1 MNTSV
6 FVQLR
11 NSIKRMPKRMPH
23 LRRFHFRCCVAL
35 VILMSLF
42 WSLLTPASVPA
53 KVADRKS
60 KPATSRSIPPQS
72 TETFNIYGPRRFDRQ
87 TGPPVNVV
95 ETFSIPADGIA
106 PFTILVQNGAADSS
120 GRVSS
125 ATIRLNGADIF
136 TPQNFNQ
143 TVGSLTKSVTLAST
157 NTLEVKLTSATGSYL
172 TVTFTATRQALPP
185 TLASVTPGRAS
196 QGQTLNV
203 TFHGSNTHWI
213 AGQTRASLGG
223 EVAIGGSP
231 FGELGPVTVVDSST
245 VVAAVTVS
253 PTAALDPRTAR
264 VVTPAQGTVT
274 QESVTLDDSFTV
286 DAATTPGA
294 SSSSV
299 STIAGGAGAAGF
311 ADGSGSTARFRTI
324 TGVAI
329 GPGDAIYLADSGN
342 QRIRVAR
349 SQDGAGGALTWTV
362 TTLAGNGTVGFADGP
377 AASAQ

>member
-1 MNTSV
+1 MERGLRMNTSV

-11 NSIKRMPKRMPH
+11 NSIKRMPKRMLH

-35 VILMSLF
+35 VILMSLC

-60 KPATSRSIPPQS
+60 NTSRSIPPQS

-264 VVTPAQGTVT
+264 VVT
-274 QESVTLDDSFTV
+274 
-286 DAATTPGA
+286 
-294 SSSSV
+294 
-299 STIAGGAGAAGF
+299 
-311 ADGSGSTARFRTI
+311 
-324 TGVAI
+324 
-329 GPGDAIYLADSGN
+329 
-342 QRIRVAR
+342 
-349 SQDGAGGALTWTV
+349 
-362 TTLAGNGTVGFADGP
+362 
-377 AASAQ
+377 

>member
-1 MNTSV
+1 MNTRV
-6 FVQLR
+6 FEQRR
-11 NSIKRMPKRMPH
+11 NSIKRTPKRM
-23 LRRFHFRCCVAL
+23 LNLRRRFHFRCCVAL

-53 KVADRKS
+53 KVADRKP

-72 TETFNIYGPRRFDRQ
+72 AETFNIYGPRRFDRQ

-106 PFTILVQNGAADSS
+106 PFTIFVQNGAADSS

-223 EVAIGGSP
+223 E
-231 FGELGPVTVVDSST
+231 
-245 VVAAVTVS
+245 
-253 PTAALDPRTAR
+253 
-264 VVTPAQGTVT
+264 
-274 QESVTLDDSFTV
+274 
-286 DAATTPGA
+286 
-294 SSSSV
+294 
-299 STIAGGAGAAGF
+299 
-311 ADGSGSTARFRTI
+311 
-324 TGVAI
+324 
-329 GPGDAIYLADSGN
+329 
-342 QRIRVAR
+342 
-349 SQDGAGGALTWTV
+349 
-362 TTLAGNGTVGFADGP
+362 
-377 AASAQ
+377 